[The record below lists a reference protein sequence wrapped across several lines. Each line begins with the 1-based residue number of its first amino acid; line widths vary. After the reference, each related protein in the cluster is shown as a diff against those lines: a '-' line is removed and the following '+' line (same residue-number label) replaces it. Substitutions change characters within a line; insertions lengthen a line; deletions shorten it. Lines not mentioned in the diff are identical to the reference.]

1 MQKAA
6 EQEERGDNKK
16 YYVKK
21 EIKTRKAKVA

>member
-16 YYVKK
+16 KNVKK